1 MGIELSHIYKT
12 YSGDVGKRYPVLQD
26 LNFSMQSGE
35 MVAIVGKSGAGK
47 STLLRILGLL
57 ETVDKGSYM
66 LGGSD
71 VIKQKKQWNKLRNQK
86 IGFVMQDYA
95 LIDKLSVYDN
105 IAAPMYISH
114 TPYKKIENRVAGLVE
129 RFGIGELLEKKV
141 CQLSGGEAQRVAIA
155 RAIVQQPELLL
166 ADEPTGA
173 LNSKSAQLLLETM
186 AKMNQQLEATILM
199 VTHDAFSASY
209 AQRILFLKDGNLF
222 KELNGQGK
230 SRREFYNEIL
240 NVLVLLGG
248 ETNGAY

>member
-57 ETVDKGSYM
+57 ETADKGSYM

-166 ADEPTGA
+166 ADEPTGSLDEENA
-173 LNSKSAQLLLETM
+173 QIVMKTLHLLHEQGNSIVL
-186 AKMNQQLEATILM
+186 
-199 VTHDAFSASY
+199 VTHD
-209 AQRILFLKDGNLF
+209 QRIAKQCEKVYYLKDG
-222 KELNGQGK
+222 
-230 SRREFYNEIL
+230 IL
-240 NVLVLLGG
+240 K
-248 ETNGAY
+248 

>member
-166 ADEPTGA
+166 ADEPTGSLDEENA
-173 LNSKSAQLLLETM
+173 QIVMKTLHLLHEQGNSIVL
-186 AKMNQQLEATILM
+186 
-199 VTHDAFSASY
+199 VTHD
-209 AQRILFLKDGNLF
+209 QRIAKQCEKVYYLKDG
-222 KELNGQGK
+222 
-230 SRREFYNEIL
+230 IL
-240 NVLVLLGG
+240 K
-248 ETNGAY
+248 

>member
-166 ADEPTGA
+166 ADEPTGSLDEENA
-173 LNSKSAQLLLETM
+173 QIAMKTLHLLHEQGNSIVL
-186 AKMNQQLEATILM
+186 
-199 VTHDAFSASY
+199 VTHD
-209 AQRILFLKDGNLF
+209 QRIAKQCEKVYYLKDG
-222 KELNGQGK
+222 
-230 SRREFYNEIL
+230 IL
-240 NVLVLLGG
+240 K
-248 ETNGAY
+248 